1 MKRSNNVQKYP
12 GGGLGADGRDGNAWC
27 DDRGWYQKMRMRL
40 WLGCL
45 VSQNA
50 MSMGVKDLVTATVPR
65 PPAPLDPKSHP
76 AQRRRQR
83 LNLETINQ
91 PINQSTSQPVNQPI
105 IQPINQSTKQST
117 NQPVNQIINQS
128 NNQPINQSTKQ
139 STNQSS
145 MRSVTSRLKPLRR
158 IIPRKLSTPLRRAGK
173 MAHAT
178 PPGAKNY
185 ISSTLD
191 RTLSRKSDFHPSTT

>member
-91 PINQSTSQPVNQPI
+91 PINQSTSQPTNHPTNQPVNQT
-105 IQPINQSTKQST
+105 INQSTSQPNNQPIKQST
-117 NQPVNQIINQS
+117 NQPINQTI
-128 NNQPINQSTKQ
+128 NQPIIHALSNLQIE
-139 STNQSS
+139 
-145 MRSVTSRLKPLRR
+145 TSAPHYTEKTLHALASCRENGPCHT
-158 IIPRKLSTPLRRAGK
+158 PGCQKLYFIHVR
-173 MAHAT
+173 
-178 PPGAKNY
+178 
-185 ISSTLD
+185 
-191 RTLSRKSDFHPSTT
+191 